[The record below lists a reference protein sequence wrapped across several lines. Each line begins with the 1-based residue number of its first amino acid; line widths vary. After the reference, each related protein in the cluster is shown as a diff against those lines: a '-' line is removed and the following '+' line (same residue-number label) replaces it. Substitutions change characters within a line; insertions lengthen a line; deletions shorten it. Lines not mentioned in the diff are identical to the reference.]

1 MKQLKLK
8 TTWLKDA
15 EALSDAEMGRLVR
28 GMLKYASSGEVPK
41 LTGNE
46 RTMWPK
52 AREEVDGQRGSHERQ
67 QAGNIKRHNEA
78 SCGITGHDDASRG
91 IEKASPQS
99 SPTPPVIT
107 PLKEKK
113 ETLSKEREKKKD
125 GTPLDDALEA
135 FKEMRVRMR
144 KPMTKLAVELLVKKL
159 EKFAPGDEEK
169 QVAILHQSIENGWTG
184 VYELKQEWHGRPKS
198 QTFDNYKAEGNACPR
213 LDDIAL
219 TLEDEL

>member
-1 MKQLKLK
+1 MKK
-8 TTWLKDA
+8 WLGLLLLLALVCACCAAWA
-15 EALSDAEMGRLVR
+15 EEGRTV
-28 GMLKYASSGEVPK
+28 
-41 LTGNE
+41 
-46 RTMWPK
+46 
-52 AREEVDGQRGSHERQ
+52 GQ
-67 QAGNIKRHNEA
+67 
-78 SCGITGHDDASRG
+78 
-91 IEKASPQS
+91 
-99 SPTPPVIT
+99 TPPAFSFTDTDGNTVT
-107 PLKEKK
+107 LEQLQEGKK
-113 ETLSKEREKKKD
+113 LVVVEFFATWS
-125 GTPLDDALEA
+125 DDALEA